1 MYERIIYETE
11 TYQWR
16 VTVNVFRDIEYL
28 HIRKYIMDFDETWI
42 PIKEGVSFPI
52 DLDNVRELFVALLEI
67 LSLGIKEGV
76 SFPIDL
82 DNVRELFVALL
93 EILSLGESK
102 QAIAL
107 HFSEL
112 LENIY
117 QPKAGE
123 EHEDA

>member
-1 MYERIIYETE
+1 MYERIIYETD

-67 LSLGIKEGV
+67 LSLG
-76 SFPIDL
+76 
-82 DNVRELFVALL
+82 
-93 EILSLGESK
+93 ESK
-102 QAIAL
+102 QAIVE

-117 QPKAGE
+117 QPKAEE
-123 EHEDA
+123 EHENA